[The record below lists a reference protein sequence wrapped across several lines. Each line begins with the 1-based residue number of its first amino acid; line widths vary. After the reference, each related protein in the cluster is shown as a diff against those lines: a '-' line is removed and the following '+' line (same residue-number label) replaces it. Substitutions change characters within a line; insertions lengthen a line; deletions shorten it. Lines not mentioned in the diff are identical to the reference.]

1 MIKKKKKKFPL
12 ITNDQVIDYK
22 NIRLLSLF
30 LTKQGKIVPRYKSG
44 IKVQQQKKL
53 SKAIKQARMIA
64 SLPFLKSNIK

>member
-12 ITNDQVIDYK
+12 IANNQLLDYK
-22 NIRLLSLF
+22 NIRLLSMF

-44 IKVQQQKKL
+44 ITVRQQKKL
-53 SKAIKQARMIA
+53 AKAIKQARIIG